1 MSLNRQSIDFI
12 ESSNDIRVVIVN
24 YVTNFGPVTEDQIG
38 DWLRQEYNPLHIPY
52 ILDYWLPELESHGE
66 IKEINGMWNEGTIQ
80 GELGRPRGW
89 TPMAEVRSLIRMII
103 LESAGTAG
111 HKMIFLAGLP
121 GGGKST
127 LLKQLGIQDQF
138 TNCNIDNFYEP
149 RLRDELGQMD
159 LHTITVEYNR
169 LNKKRKAALEDGTD
183 LQASELEE
191 FERLSDLVSRSGSMF
206 HASINDFRDQVGEV
220 CQIGSNFIIDGTAA
234 SRPNTIRDKQK
245 YEEMGYDCA
254 MIFVDIDV
262 DTSVERNIERGKS
275 GGRSIWSQI
284 IRNQGNR
291 VPQNIEP
298 YRELFGPDRFF
309 LVSNRGSFEEYKE
322 AIEEIRPGVQAFM
335 ES

>member
-1 MSLNRQSIDFI
+1 MSLSQKNIQFI
-12 ESSNDIRVVIVN
+12 QSSNDIRVVIVN
-24 YVTNFGPVTEDQIG
+24 YVANFGPVTEEQIHN
-38 DWLRQEYNPLHIPY
+38 WLRMEYNPRHIPY
-52 ILDYWLPELESHGE
+52 ILDYWLPELEQHGE
-66 IKEINGMWNEGTIQ
+66 IEEIEGMYHAGTVQ

-89 TPMAEVRSLIRMII
+89 SPITEVRSLIRMMI
-103 LESAGTAG
+103 LESTGTAG

-127 LLKQLGIQDQF
+127 LLKQLGIEDQF

-149 RLRDELGQMD
+149 RLRDDLGQMD
-159 LHTITVEYNR
+159 LHQLTVDHNR
-169 LNKKRKAALEDGTD
+169 LKKKRERALENGEE
-183 LQASELEE
+183 LPPEELEQ
-191 FERLSDLVSRSGSMF
+191 FERLADLVSRSGTMF
-206 HASINDFRDQVGEV
+206 QDSISDFRDQIGEV

-234 SRPNTIRDKQK
+234 SQKNTIRDKQK